1 MSKLVINLAAG
12 SCIVGRSE
20 ETKRFEKEMRKYPT
34 LTKDDEKYW
43 FSMMKDGNSPSVREK
58 ARRYII
64 MCNQRFVLSVAKKY
78 ATADNLMDYVNE
90 GNIGLMEAVRD
101 FDVEKDVKFM
111 TFAVFYIKRAIN
123 AYRNGAL
130 QVVKKPNRSKTF
142 HVISKAKN
150 DFLQENERDPTL
162 QELFDIINNK
172 YKKNIRDPKDLLD
185 FKYDSIDGDASED
198 DDARGIGTMTE
209 FNNASSNVN
218 DAEVHA
224 EEVFKEKLVNKYM
237 RVLGKRERLI
247 VKMTF
252 GMYDDNGVKRP
263 MESREVGERLGLTQE
278 RIRQIMAESLKKMRE
293 EYKRE
298 LTAAN

>member
-12 SCIVGRSE
+12 SGIVERSE
-20 ETKRFEKEMRKYPT
+20 ETKRFLKEMRKYPT
-34 LTKDDEKYW
+34 LTKDDERYW
-43 FSMMKDGNSPSVREK
+43 FTVMNSGDSTSAREN
-58 ARRYII
+58 ARKYII
-64 MCNQRFVLSVAKKY
+64 MCNQRFVFSVAKKY

-90 GNIGLMEAVRD
+90 GNIGLMEAVSD
-101 FDVEKDVKFM
+101 FDVSKDVKFM

-123 AYRNGAL
+123 AYRNGSL

-172 YKKNIRDPKDLLD
+172 YKKNIKDPKDLLD
-185 FKYDSIDGDASED
+185 FKYDSIDGDVSDED
-198 DDARGIGTMTE
+198 DSRGIGTMTE

-224 EEVFKEKLVNKYM
+224 EQAFREKLVRKYL
-237 RVLGKRERLI
+237 RILGKREQLI

-278 RIRQIMAESLKKMRE
+278 RIRQIMAESIRKMRE

-298 LTAAN
+298 LVVAS